1 MATSLYKNKLTGQRK
16 IRPMVDHH
24 SAWSASVSHF
34 VVEIIQHNLSPSP
47 NTQFTAHVQRRNT
60 KELRC
65 LLTYL
70 CSEQIWTV
78 CRRNS
83 NLYELRK
90 NSQDDVSLQSTLT
103 HWLSKLALQR
113 HPVITSVVE
122 PPWRS
127 NPEAARHFEL
137 GLALFCFVYRYLR
150 FLRIYLLCYED

>member
-83 NLYELRK
+83 NLYELREK
-90 NSQDDVSLQSTLT
+90 KFRRWQWASLASTPT
-103 HWLSKLALQR
+103 RWLFSTWNYAWTGSLNLPCRDIQLS
-113 HPVITSVVE
+113 H
-122 PPWRS
+122 
-127 NPEAARHFEL
+127 
-137 GLALFCFVYRYLR
+137 
-150 FLRIYLLCYED
+150 LLWNHCEGQIVRPQGTLN